1 MDDFEFFFTF
11 YGLILGLAAAEVLS
25 SIATFA
31 RARPLRQ
38 MEAQTGLLALLTFVL
53 ICATWIDA
61 WRVRDTFTIDIAG
74 MILPIGI
81 AGAYYL
87 AASTAFPREAPDF
100 ADLAGYYARRKR
112 FAVAMLLVAEICL
125 TSTYLPQ
132 FARDAAERPAV
143 FWLYHLPYNIAI
155 KGSFVALFLVS
166 GRRANIALL
175 VALILLITIPY
186 WSGGWIGGHIARA
199 YGYPV

>member
-1 MDDFEFFFTF
+1 MDGFEFFFTF

-74 MILPIGI
+74 MMLPIGI
-81 AGAYYL
+81 SGAYYL
-87 AASTAFPREAPDF
+87 AASTAFPREA
-100 ADLAGYYARRKR
+100 ADLADLASYYARRKR

-125 TSTYLPQ
+125 TATYIPQ
-132 FARDAAERPAV
+132 FARDAVQRPAV
-143 FWLYHLPYNIAI
+143 FWLYHIPYNAAI
-155 KGSFVALFLVS
+155 KASFIALLFVQD
-166 GRRANIALL
+166 RRANIALL
-175 VALILLITIPY
+175 ALLILLITIPY
-186 WSGGWIGGHIARA
+186 WSGGWIGRSLALA
-199 YGYPV
+199 YGYPT